1 VPLAAYAVWEGSDD
15 LYLRA
20 FVASTDG
27 IQVCRAEKRLS
38 LSTAQAADAMG
49 LSVADDLIAQGAIA
63 LLPPR

>member
-1 VPLAAYAVWEGSDD
+1 MPLAAYAVWEADD

-27 IQVCRAEKRLS
+27 VQVCRAEKRIT
-38 LSTAQAADAMG
+38 LSTAQAANAMG
-49 LSVADDLIAQGAIA
+49 LSVADDLIAQGAMA